1 MLSITAPKDSYIEL
15 FMSLLKDQE
24 TPSEYDFW
32 AAVWTIGAVV
42 GRSCY
47 IDRPRAPIYFNW
59 YIVVCAES
67 RMTRKST
74 VINFAYDMIQG
85 CLPEYASTLQTK
97 TTPEK
102 LWALMS
108 NQSGKYGKS
117 HVVINIS
124 EMVTFFGKEGYSM
137 GMPIMLTDLYDC
149 PDRRE
154 GGGSLNYGTLPLVNP
169 FITFI
174 AGSTPSWLSRA
185 INPDV
190 IEGGFTSRTIFISSE
205 QRKKLIFWPDRLQS
219 PNKQAAKEY
228 LNAIR
233 DHAARIETIQ
243 PDEEAKA
250 FLTKWYSSR
259 QFNHESYLRSF
270 ESREDSHI
278 LRLAGTLALSQLKS
292 NIGISEVELALYAIS
307 RAKKSGRQI
316 FKQAVFD
323 LKLTNGLDKIRET
336 LLKRG
341 LNGVKNHELQMS
353 SKWFLSSLEYNSIME
368 ILTDMGA
375 VRQYTVP
382 SRNGK
387 GRPVKFFM
395 ATTKILNP
403 QTWTEIKERSGMS
416 NEAVD
421 EPSVQQPEHPPVLPS
436 PNSQVLIPRT
446 SQQTSDQ
453 MEKSQHSSIDL
464 HISYIG
470 VDPKRLPS

>member
-59 YIVVCAES
+59 YLVICAES
-67 RMTRKST
+67 GMTRKST
-74 VINFAYDMIQG
+74 VINFAHDMIQG
-85 CLPEYASTLQTK
+85 CLPNYATVLQTK

-108 NQSGKYGKS
+108 NQSGQHGRS

-124 EMVTFFGKEGYSM
+124 EMVTFFGKEGYNM

-205 QRKKLIFWPDRLQS
+205 QRKKLIFWPERLER
-219 PNKQAAKEY
+219 PNIQAAKEY

-233 DHAARIETIQ
+233 DHASRLGSIQ
-243 PDEEAKA
+243 PDEEAKT

-292 NIGISEVELALYAIS
+292 RIGIAEVELALYAIS
-307 RAKKSGRQI
+307 RAKKSGRTI
-316 FKQAVFD
+316 FKQATFD

-341 LNGVKNHELQMS
+341 LNGVKNHELQMA
-353 SKWFLSSLEYNSIME
+353 SKWFLTTMEYNSIME
-368 ILTDMGA
+368 TLTDMGA
-375 VRQYTVP
+375 VRLYTVP

-387 GRPVKFFM
+387 GRPIKVFM

-403 QTWTEIKERSGMS
+403 KIWSEIKDRSGMTDTS
-416 NEAVD
+416 E
-421 EPSVQQPEHPPVLPS
+421 EEHSRERSVELPS
-436 PNSQVLIPRT
+436 SNSQVLEDHT
-446 SQQTSDQ
+446 SQQRQSPT
-453 MEKSQHSSIDL
+453 EKTQHSSIDL
-464 HISYIG
+464 DISYI
-470 VDPKRLPS
+470 VDDPKRLLS